1 MNKKVY
7 RTPVS
12 TYTEIAA
19 TDIICASIG
28 GTNSTDG
35 EAPEVVP
42 GETGAEGSIKERDP
56 YASAYGNLW

>member
-28 GTNSTDG
+28 GSNPSDGVAPVVLPVEYDG
-35 EAPEVVP
+35 E
-42 GETGAEGSIKERDP
+42 GSVRERDP
-56 YASAYGNLW
+56 YAADYGNLW

>member
-19 TDIICASIG
+19 ADIICASIG
-28 GTNSTDG
+28 GSNPSDG
-35 EAPEVVP
+35 EAPEVLP
-42 GETGAEGSIKERDP
+42 GEYDGEGSVKERDP